1 MSKTEKSGV
10 DAASVAAAPSLEKKA
25 CVVIGRPN
33 FGEAGYTLFLD
44 SADMHDLI
52 LEELGDSDIGD
63 VITLRRSEMTE
74 AEFAALPEFQG
85 W

>member
-1 MSKTEKSGV
+1 
-10 DAASVAAAPSLEKKA
+10 
-25 CVVIGRPN
+25 
-33 FGEAGYTLFLD
+33 
-44 SADMHDLI
+44 MHDLI